1 MSTNTQQE
9 ILRDVKEDGSIE
21 VEVSPL
27 VKSGVKSFWT
37 DDDGVRHFGITS
49 EEELRAISNIPDEFQ
64 CSFFRPNA
72 WPAQDSDGPFL
83 CHQARGVFIP
93 PDPGLRATEQLL
105 ERLASKSTRVPRLH
119 PPVRKSDRDGDRR
132 MLEIAI
138 ADPHLGMVCYSPHS
152 DLDYNLD
159 IAEKT
164 YLWSVKNLLQ
174 NGLIYGLPEEILFIM
189 GNDYLHAEPTPSPK
203 GVNYTT
209 TSGVA
214 QPEMIDWHHVYERG
228 ELLLIQAIDML
239 KEVAPV
245 RVLEISGNHDRYT
258 SFTMARVMNAYYR
271 RDENVTVD
279 CSPSPY
285 KFVHYGCN
293 LLGFH
298 HGSGLAQIRLAAL
311 MANEVPDEWAATK
324 DGYREW
330 HLADQHRKG
339 SAKPS
344 AMEEQGVSVE
354 FMPSIVVPNAW
365 HREKSF
371 NHQKRGAMG
380 WVWNHDIGP
389 EARLQINLSNRMV
402 MKQMGGE
409 RDID

>member
-1 MSTNTQQE
+1 
-9 ILRDVKEDGSIE
+9 
-21 VEVSPL
+21 
-27 VKSGVKSFWT
+27 
-37 DDDGVRHFGITS
+37 
-49 EEELRAISNIPDEFQ
+49 
-64 CSFFRPNA
+64 
-72 WPAQDSDGPFL
+72 
-83 CHQARGVFIP
+83 
-93 PDPGLRATEQLL
+93 
-105 ERLASKSTRVPRLH
+105 
-119 PPVRKSDRDGDRR
+119 

-164 YLWSVKNLLQ
+164 FLWAVENLLE
-174 NGLIYGLPEEILFIM
+174 NGQIYGALEEIVFVM
-189 GNDYLHAEPTPSPK
+189 GNDFLHAEPTPTNK
-203 GVNYTT
+203 GTNYTT

-214 QPEMIDWHHVYERG
+214 QPEMTDWHHVYERG
-228 ELLLIQAIDML
+228 ELLLIQAIDRL

-271 RDENVTVD
+271 NDDNVKVD
-279 CSPSPY
+279 CRPSPY
-285 KFVHYGCN
+285 KFIHYGCN
-293 LLGFH
+293 LIGFQ
-298 HGSGLAQIRLAAL
+298 HGSGLAQVRLAAL
-311 MANEVPDEWAATK
+311 MANEAPDEWAATK

-344 AMEEQGVSVE
+344 ALEEQGVSVE
-354 FMPSIVVPNAW
+354 FLPSIVVPNGW

-380 WVWNHDIGP
+380 WIWNHDIGP
-389 EARLQINLSNRMV
+389 EARLQVNLSNRIV

-409 RDID
+409 RDVE